1 MRRSICVCD
10 PGTVRAGQCG
20 TWKWLFTSAVPL
32 EKGAK
37 IKFDLQTLGRSQD
50 WQVPSVQ
57 LKGKKNIIYGMIEG
71 QAPIAAKEVAIP
83 DKLVPQYEFS
93 LAKGLNAGDTFEIIL
108 GAPPGGDPVQQGNRV
123 QYLAQRR
130 RPFLLFVDPKGKGQY
145 EAPEMFAMDIR
156 GAALRNIVINA
167 PSLVVRNRRFDV
179 VVRFEDEYGNLTN
192 QAPPGTLI
200 ELSYQNLRDN
210 LNWKLFV
217 PETGYINLPNLYFN
231 EPGLYHLQLRNLHT
245 DESFVSA
252 PIRCEHD
259 APHQLFWGN
268 LHGDSER
275 WDSLEQADALL
286 RQMRDD
292 YGHGFFSTSVPT
304 DSEDVSAEHWKSIS
318 NAVDEFDE
326 SERFAAF
333 PGQQF
338 LGEPQSEGLR
348 LLLCSKDGRPLLRKS
363 DAKSS
368 TLSKVYKSHL
378 AKELISIP
386 LMSMGAHTA
395 FDFKDWC
402 EEFEPVAE
410 IYNCWG
416 SSESGPKETL
426 ENLCPI
432 DSTSKKSAKL
442 FAEGS
447 IQKALQSGCKIGFVA
462 GGLDDRGAFDKF
474 ATEGYR
480 QYKPGL
486 TAVITKELSRDA
498 IFDALR
504 ARHCYATTG
513 AKMLV
518 GLSLAGA
525 IMGDELNIQ
534 QKPGL
539 EYNRHFTGFVAGTAA
554 LQRVELIRN
563 GAILKQWDIDGAD
576 AALEFTFDD
585 ADALDSVVI
594 KDASGKRRFA
604 YFYLRAIQID
614 GHVCWSSPIWINF
627 NGNDDSDRTAKKD
640 VSAKVRSKK
649 S

>member
-20 TWKWLFTSAVPL
+20 TWKWLFTSATAL

-37 IKFDLQTLGRSQD
+37 IKFDIQTLGRSQD
-50 WQVPSVQ
+50 WEVPAVQ
-57 LKGKKNIIYGMIEG
+57 IKGKRNVIYGLIEG
-71 QAPIAAKEVAIP
+71 QSPITAKEVAVP
-83 DKLVPQYEFS
+83 DKLVPQYEFTLS
-93 LAKGLNAGDTFEIIL
+93 KGLAAGDTFMVVI
-108 GAPPGGDPVQQGNRV
+108 GAPPGGDPIQQGNRA
-123 QYLAQRR
+123 QNLAQRR

-167 PSLVVRNRRFDV
+167 PSLVVRNKRFDV

-245 DESFVSA
+245 DESFVSS

-259 APHQLFWGN
+259 SSHQIFWGN

-275 WDSLEQADALL
+275 WDSLEQADSLL

-292 YGHGFFSTSVPT
+292 FGHGFFATSVPS
-304 DSEDVSAEHWKSIS
+304 DEEDASLEQWKSIS
-318 NAVDEFDE
+318 HAVDEFDE

-338 LGEPQSEGLR
+338 LGTNGSEGLR
-348 LLLCSKDGRPLLRKS
+348 LLLYSKDNKSLLRRS
-363 DAKSS
+363 DTKSS
-368 TLSKVYKSHL
+368 TLSKIYKSHL

-386 LMSMGAHTA
+386 LMTMGAHTG

-402 EEFEPVAE
+402 EEFEPVVE
-410 IYNCWG
+410 IFNCWG
-416 SSESGPKETL
+416 SAESGPKEDL

-432 DSTSKKSAKL
+432 ESTGKKSAKI

-447 IQKALQSGCKIGFVA
+447 IQKALQSGCRVGFVA
-462 GGLDDRGAFDKF
+462 GGLDDRGAFGKF
-474 ATEGYR
+474 ASDGFR
-480 QYKPGL
+480 QYQSGL
-486 TAVITKELSRDA
+486 TAVLSKDLSRDS
-498 IFDALR
+498 IFEALR
-504 ARHCYATTG
+504 ERHCYATTG
-513 AKMLV
+513 AKMLI
-518 GLSLAGA
+518 GLNLAGA
-525 IMGDELNIQ
+525 IMGDELSLS

-539 EYNRHFTGFVAGTAA
+539 EYNRHLTGFVAGTAA
-554 LQRVELIRN
+554 LERVELIRN
-563 GAILKQWDIDGAD
+563 GEILKRWDIDNEEAS
-576 AALEFTFDD
+576 LEF
-585 ADALDSVVI
+585 ALDDTDPLEAI
-594 KDASGKRRFA
+594 ILKDASGKRRFA
-604 YFYLRAIQID
+604 YFYLRATQKD

-627 NGNDDSDRTAKKD
+627 SSSDESERTPKSSSTKGRAKK
-640 VSAKVRSKK
+640 S
-649 S
+649 